1 VNLRTVLV
9 VQRWESHMAISL
21 SCMQDACTAPIPQNS
36 VGPELP
42 KQYGWAL
49 PYSKIMP

>member
-1 VNLRTVLV
+1 
-9 VQRWESHMAISL
+9 MAISL

-49 PYSKIMP
+49 PYSKIMPWVNLPTEFKTN